1 MLEMIR
7 KRLTLLFSGTFLLLL
22 ILILVG
28 VYFTTAR
35 LLDQTELTQLKNISN
50 RDVFERIEHG
60 EDRLTP
66 NPIYFQVLDETGAE
80 QYSSLPDDLTEGTVQ
95 RFVSSAQETEKVT
108 VEDHHF
114 LLYKRDT
121 NEGSIVLLKET
132 SATRDT
138 LQRLIAVLSGIAVL
152 STLIL
157 MGISYVLAGR
167 AVQPVQQAFDRQRRF
182 TSDASHELRT
192 PLTILYSGIELLEA
206 EPLSREG
213 QTILDDLKAETTSM
227 QLLVADLLLLARGG
241 QSMTLQSV
249 DFSTLVSKTAER
261 FAHTLSN
268 RTLRIEIEPNLLIK
282 GDANQLTRL
291 LMVFLENAS
300 VYSDGPIKV
309 RLSKAPGEVQLTIA
323 DEGIGIP
330 KSDQAKIFERF
341 YRGDHARHGTG
352 TGLGLAIASS
362 IADAHNA
369 SIEVDSSP
377 NEGTRFTIH
386 FPH

>member
-60 EDRLTP
+60 EDGLTP

-114 LLYKRDT
+114 LLYQRNT

-241 QSMTLQSV
+241 QAVTLQSV

-268 RTLRIEIEPNLLIK
+268 RTLRIEIEPNLSIK

-300 VYSDGPIKV
+300 VYSDGAIEV
-309 RLSKAPGEVQLTIA
+309 RLFKAPGEVQLTIA

-369 SIEVDSSP
+369 SIEVDSGP

>member
-1 MLEMIR
+1 MLEVIR

-22 ILILVG
+22 ILILIG

-35 LLDQTELTQLKNISN
+35 LLDQTELNQLKNISN

-66 NPIYFQVLDETGAE
+66 NPIYFQVLDETGEE
-80 QYSSLPDDLTEGTVQ
+80 QYSSLPDDLTEETVQ

-157 MGISYVLAGR
+157 MGLSYVLAGR

>member
-35 LLDQTELTQLKNISN
+35 LLDQTELNQLKNISN

-80 QYSSLPDDLTEGTVQ
+80 QYSSLPDDLTEETVQ

-108 VEDHHF
+108 VEDYHF
-114 LLYKRDT
+114 LLYQRNT

-157 MGISYVLAGR
+157 MGLSYVLAGR

-300 VYSDGPIKV
+300 VYSDGPIEV
-309 RLSKAPGEVQLTIA
+309 RLLKVPGEVRLTIA

>member
-1 MLEMIR
+1 MLEVIR

-35 LLDQTELTQLKNISN
+35 LLDQTELNQLKNISN

-66 NPIYFQVLDETGAE
+66 NPIYFQVLDETGEE
-80 QYSSLPDDLTEGTVQ
+80 QYSSLPDDLTEETVQ

-108 VEDHHF
+108 VEDYHF

-157 MGISYVLAGR
+157 MGLSYVLAGR

>member
-1 MLEMIR
+1 MLEVIR

-35 LLDQTELTQLKNISN
+35 LLDQTELNQLKNISN

-66 NPIYFQVLDETGAE
+66 NPIYFQVLDETGEE
-80 QYSSLPDDLTEGTVQ
+80 QYSSLPDDLTEETVQ

-157 MGISYVLAGR
+157 MGLSYVLAGR

>member
-1 MLEMIR
+1 MLEVIR

-35 LLDQTELTQLKNISN
+35 LLDQTELNQLKNISN

-66 NPIYFQVLDETGAE
+66 NPIYFQVLDETGEE
-80 QYSSLPDDLTEGTVQ
+80 QYSSLPDDLTEETVQ

-138 LQRLIAVLSGIAVL
+138 LQRLIAVLSGIAVV

-157 MGISYVLAGR
+157 MGLSYVLAGR

>member
-1 MLEMIR
+1 M
-7 KRLTLLFSGTFLLLL
+7 
-22 ILILVG
+22 
-28 VYFTTAR
+28 
-35 LLDQTELTQLKNISN
+35 
-50 RDVFERIEHG
+50 
-60 EDRLTP
+60 
-66 NPIYFQVLDETGAE
+66 
-80 QYSSLPDDLTEGTVQ
+80 
-95 RFVSSAQETEKVT
+95 T
-108 VEDHHF
+108 VEDYHF

-157 MGISYVLAGR
+157 MGLSYVLAGR

-300 VYSDGPIKV
+300 VYSDGPIEV
-309 RLSKAPGEVQLTIA
+309 RLLKVPGEVRLTIA

>member
-1 MLEMIR
+1 MLEVIR

-35 LLDQTELTQLKNISN
+35 LLDQTELNQLKNISN

-66 NPIYFQVLDETGAE
+66 NPIYFQVLDETGEE
-80 QYSSLPDDLTEGTVQ
+80 QYSSLPDDLTEETVQ

-157 MGISYVLAGR
+157 MGLSYVLAGR
-167 AVQPVQQAFDRQRRF
+167 AVQPVQQSFDRQRRF

>member
-1 MLEMIR
+1 MLEVIR

-35 LLDQTELTQLKNISN
+35 LLDQTELNQLKNISN

-66 NPIYFQVLDETGAE
+66 NPIYFQVLDETGEE
-80 QYSSLPDDLTEGTVQ
+80 QYSNLPDDVKEETVQ

-114 LLYKRDT
+114 LLYQRNTK
-121 NEGSIVLLKET
+121 EGSIVLLKET

-138 LQRLIAVLSGIAVL
+138 LQRLIAILSGIAVL
-152 STLIL
+152 STLVL
-157 MGISYVLAGR
+157 MGVSYVLAGR

-192 PLTILYSGIELLEA
+192 PLTILYSGIELLES

-213 QTILDDLKAETTSM
+213 QTILADLKAETTSM

-241 QSMTLQSV
+241 QSVTLQSV
-249 DFSTLVSKTAER
+249 DFSALVSKTAER
-261 FAHTLSN
+261 FAHTLPN
-268 RTLRIEIEPNLLIK
+268 RTLRIEIESNLSIK
-282 GDANQLTRL
+282 GDTNQLTRL

-300 VYSDGPIKV
+300 VYSDGAIEV
-309 RLSKAPGEVQLTIA
+309 RLLKAPGEVQLTIA

-330 KSDQAKIFERF
+330 KSDQSKIFERF

-362 IADAHNA
+362 IADAHGA
-369 SIEVDSSP
+369 KIELDSAL

>member
-1 MLEMIR
+1 MLEVIR

-35 LLDQTELTQLKNISN
+35 LLDQTELNQLKNISN

-66 NPIYFQVLDETGAE
+66 NPIYFQVLDETGEE
-80 QYSSLPDDLTEGTVQ
+80 QYSSLPDDLTEETVQ

-108 VEDHHF
+108 VEDYHF

-157 MGISYVLAGR
+157 MGLSYVLAGR

-300 VYSDGPIKV
+300 VYSDGPIEV
-309 RLSKAPGEVQLTIA
+309 RLLKVPGEVRLTIA

>member
-1 MLEMIR
+1 MLEVIR

-35 LLDQTELTQLKNISN
+35 LLDQTELNQLKNISN

-66 NPIYFQVLDETGAE
+66 NPIYFQVLDETGEE
-80 QYSSLPDDLTEGTVQ
+80 QYSSLPDDLTEETVQ

-157 MGISYVLAGR
+157 MGLSYVLAGR

-323 DEGIGIP
+323 DEGIGIA

>member
-1 MLEMIR
+1 MLEVIR

-35 LLDQTELTQLKNISN
+35 LLDQTELNQLKNISN

-66 NPIYFQVLDETGAE
+66 NPIYFQVLDETGEE
-80 QYSSLPDDLTEGTVQ
+80 QYSSLPDDLTEETVQ

-157 MGISYVLAGR
+157 MGLSYVLAGR

-300 VYSDGPIKV
+300 VYSDGPIEV
-309 RLSKAPGEVQLTIA
+309 RLLKVPGEVQLTIA